1 MNLSLAIKTKQS
13 KKRKLKQEITNAA
26 AEKNMNSLALL
37 IGMKISIAIMENNM
51 EAPQQKRNGIH
62 NIQLSHFWTYMQ
74 KK

>member
-1 MNLSLAIKTKQS
+1 
-13 KKRKLKQEITNAA
+13 
-26 AEKNMNSLALL
+26 MNSLALL